1 MIDAR
6 DRRAS
11 SRCRRVDVDVE
22 IGAAVTRVA
31 SRGRRRHRAAM
42 TRTCANASVV
52 RASTRSVLGR
62 RARRIRRATRSGAAE
77 EPPSEQLDAESLR
90 AALENVKARL
100 RQAKA
105 STALAEAREHNATR
119 EDIVAQDDAEIEP
132 SEPERSVRRV
142 VDWFGEV
149 TAAAV
154 RGLARD
160 ELTSERVGDDAEEL
174 IEAKGGDA
182 TRPRSTGGWFEWTN
196 GWRVVGGGSSSTP
209 KNVSEDVGAAMI
221 AVADAAASV
230 DQASSVVKKSN
241 EDDSTNFLQRVP
253 LPPWIRQGVFGTRV
267 EASSPV
273 DEMAYETSMTTSEVN
288 NAIRDAN
295 ETAANVTSA
304 ALEKLNSVLIGIE
317 QAELRVEKDARFGK
331 DAVALRALRESLRDA
346 RTSANEAR
354 EAAGGLEAAV
364 REVNRAQA
372 AIRSE
377 AGAKGEDALRA
388 LEIAKDAV
396 IKQAASSNNAVA
408 DALRQ
413 VSYVATR
420 VERLGFLADDEDAT
434 GEADREEKSKE
445 SRRGLLGAIANA
457 RESAQDAL
465 VASEL
470 TQTIAR
476 LMSFGAD
483 KSRRVTDYE
492 ELSTMVKPA
501 LQKVVANALRPVG
514 DDDINAARLA
524 CALSAWVYYL
534 PQMQHA
540 LPRNRLRLITS
551 SLDVEKVIPS
561 SDFRAGKLLMEKA
574 EARAEQDFEEEF
586 IATRLAATKEAKR
599 EMSAINAAAEA
610 ASLAASALE
619 FASELRAEAEDE
631 ETVLNA
637 IRMAENAT
645 KLAIEAQKNLEEAKA
660 IAKQNKQ
667 MLDKWKLKCELAQLE
682 SQMRKTVAEQQRKK
696 EAERIRQDRIEN
708 ASLPVNFCV
717 AAQDETATLWV
728 VVEGSTNFVS
738 WQANLTFQQVVF
750 EDAALGVQVHR
761 GAYTAAQ
768 TMYRRVEEAVKEHVA
783 KHGARARVR
792 ITGHSIGGSI
802 AMLLAF
808 MLLIRNGAPRYAL
821 ADVWCFGA
829 PYVTVG
835 GDALL
840 ARLGLPR
847 SFIRSV
853 VMGDDI
859 VPRSFSCYYPQWAR
873 SILDS
878 GPFNVD
884 VSGSNFLEED
894 MFYTPTGSL
903 FMLQASNGE
912 HSLLPTGPGLY
923 CLDGDGLFENLS
935 ARARLSDDEDGEESW
950 LNRRPMA
957 PSDDSELSDEPA
969 KAERLRLH
977 QLACLTQSDA
987 ALTASLILST
997 LGEEALLDAD
1007 GGVSAALSARS
1018 RDAAQRVLMNT
1029 PHPLT
1034 ILSKPG
1040 AYGDHG
1046 IISRHHNPFNYSKA
1060 LSNAR
1065 KTRPVRSELAAQRA
1079 RTSIDGAP
1087 ASGNGPR

>member
-1 MIDAR
+1 
-6 DRRAS
+6 
-11 SRCRRVDVDVE
+11 
-22 IGAAVTRVA
+22 
-31 SRGRRRHRAAM
+31 M
-42 TRTCANASVV
+42 TRTCASARTANAS
-52 RASTRSVLGR
+52 SRSVL
-62 RARRIRRATRSGAAE
+62 ARRTRRTRRTRRLGAVDE
-77 EPPSEQLDAESLR
+77 TSNEPVDAEALQE
-90 AALENVKARL
+90 ALERVKARL

-105 STALAEAREHNATR
+105 STALAEARERSVTKVEER
-119 EDIVAQDDAEIEP
+119 VARDSVETAP

-149 TAAAV
+149 SASV
-154 RGLARD
+154 SRGLAWD
-160 ELTSERVGDDAEEL
+160 ETTSERVDDQEDEPNESDRVETNVDD
-174 IEAKGGDA
+174 EA
-182 TRPRSTGGWFEWTN
+182 RPRLTGGWFEWTN
-196 GWRVVGGGSSSTP
+196 GWRVVGGSPSTP
-209 KNVSEDVGAAMI
+209 KSVGESVGADMI

-230 DQASSVVKKSN
+230 DEASATTKKSN
-241 EDDSTNFLQRVP
+241 ENDSTNFLQRVP
-253 LPPWIRQGVFGTRV
+253 LPPWIRQGVFGTSV
-267 EASSPV
+267 KESSPM

-317 QAELRVEKDARFGK
+317 QAELRVEKDARFAK
-331 DAVALRALRESLRDA
+331 DAVALKALRESLRDA
-346 RTSANEAR
+346 RASANEAR

-420 VERLGFLADDEDAT
+420 VEKLGLFADEDAT
-434 GEADREEKSKE
+434 AARADKSKE
-445 SRRGLLGAIANA
+445 PRRGLLGAIANA

-476 LMSFGAD
+476 LTSFGAD

-514 DDDINAARLA
+514 DDEIGAARLA

-551 SLDVEKVIPS
+551 SLDAEKVIPS
-561 SDFRAGKLLMEKA
+561 SDFRAGKSLMEEA
-574 EARAEQDFEEEF
+574 EARAEQVLEEAF
-586 IATRLAATKEAKR
+586 VATRAAASKEAKR
-599 EMSAINAAAEA
+599 EVAAINAAAEA
-610 ASLAASALE
+610 ASLAASALDL
-619 FASELRAEAEDE
+619 ASELRANAEDE

-637 IRMAENAT
+637 IRVAENAK
-645 KLAIEAQKNLEEAKA
+645 KLANEAQSRLDEAKA
-660 IAKQNKQ
+660 IAEQNKK
-667 MLDKWKLKCELAQLE
+667 MLEKWKMKCELAELE
-682 SQMRKTVAEQQRKK
+682 NQMRKTVSEQQKKK
-696 EAERIRQDRIEN
+696 EAERIRRDRMEN
-708 ASLPVNFCV
+708 ATLPVNFCV

-738 WQANLTFQQVVF
+738 WQANLTFQQVTF
-750 EDAALGVQVHR
+750 EDPALGVQVHR

-802 AMLLAF
+802 AMLLAL
-808 MLLIRNGAPRYAL
+808 MLLVRNGAPRYAL

-847 SFIRSV
+847 TFIRSV
-853 VMGDDI
+853 MMGDDI

-884 VSGSNFLEED
+884 VSGSNFLDED
-894 MFYTPTGSL
+894 MFYTPLGTL
-903 FMLQASNGE
+903 FMLQASNAK
-912 HSLLPTGPGLY
+912 HSLLPPGPGLY
-923 CLDGDGLFENLS
+923 CLDGDGLFEVLS
-935 ARARLSDDEDGEESW
+935 SRARLSDEEDGEESW
-950 LNRRPMA
+950 LNRSRPA
-957 PSDDSELSDEPA
+957 AIDEDSEASDEPA
-969 KAERLRLH
+969 RAEKLRLH
-977 QLACLTQSDA
+977 QLACFTQSDA

-997 LGEEALLDAD
+997 LGEDALLDAD

-1060 LSNAR
+1060 LSLSR
-1065 KTRPVRSELAAQRA
+1065 KMRPAKSELAAQRA